1 VAFLRRTRAPHGAI
15 AAAVALVIA
24 ATLVATA
31 PANAAR
37 VGQAAPQFTLPDRQ
51 GHPVALADLRGQV
64 VIVDFWASWCLP
76 CAPMLP
82 ALDALARQHRGK
94 VHVLAVGIDQ
104 SRSKAEEFL
113 REYLP
118 DPSASTTT
126 ILEDSAADVLSRY
139 GAGGMPAVFVID
151 ASGTIRFADD
161 GYSPERMRALEDA
174 LRALLPEGPS
184 SDSAPSS
191 PSSDCTP
198 SARGT
203 ACAR

>member
-1 VAFLRRTRAPHGAI
+1 MAFLRRTRAPHGAI

-82 ALDALARQHRGK
+82 ALDALARKFHGDVR
-94 VHVLAVGIDQ
+94 VLAIDIDQ
-104 SRSKAEEFL
+104 SRDKGAEFL

-118 DPSASTTT
+118 EPSPAMTIVEDP
-126 ILEDSAADVLSRY
+126 AAAVLARY
-139 GAGGMPAVFVID
+139 GAEGMPAAFVID
-151 ASGTIRFADD
+151 AEGIVRFTDV
-161 GYSPERMRALEDA
+161 GFSPERMADLEAVARALVAGNAPESERHAPTQAKPTADCE
-174 LRALLPEGPS
+174 RAP
-184 SDSAPSS
+184 
-191 PSSDCTP
+191 
-198 SARGT
+198 
-203 ACAR
+203 